1 MFLGFFN
8 LHLFLNYVNQTE
20 KGNLQQIYYQKKI
33 CINKSVSRKP
43 KIRRMRFLIPKTNLL
58 LTSVVSNSL
67 LVTRFV
73 IATLNEGT
81 VKEKG
86 FCEFKQFWLCLRNF
100 NWSLFQKNVS
110 KQVYCHNNLSFVKAS
125 NQIPIS
131 KEQN

>member
-1 MFLGFFN
+1 M
-8 LHLFLNYVNQTE
+8 
-20 KGNLQQIYYQKKI
+20 
-33 CINKSVSRKP
+33 
-43 KIRRMRFLIPKTNLL
+43 
-58 LTSVVSNSL
+58 TSVVSNSL

-110 KQVYCHNNLSFVKAS
+110 K
-125 NQIPIS
+125 
-131 KEQN
+131 